1 MFYIQNIE
9 CSQVSPL
16 QTRVIPW
23 RARLGSLLPTF
34 NHVKL
39 TNPLFL
45 TVRVSIITRRV
56 AELKHFEL
64 VF

>member
-9 CSQVSPL
+9 CSQ
-16 QTRVIPW
+16 TRLIPW

-45 TVRVSIITRRV
+45 TVRVSIITRGG
-56 AELKHFEL
+56 LQNKSTL
-64 VF
+64 N